1 MKTKLT
7 FVLCAAAGLMQ
18 AQVWD
23 TGANGN
29 TINGDTYRNGEV
41 GIGVTN
47 PQYPLHVIQNITG
60 TGPLNAS
67 YFEITGNVAGQFASV
82 FGRAR
87 DFSSVT
93 NDLTGVHG
101 EATGGQ
107 RNYGVTGAAGGSS
120 SGVNIGGY
128 FRLTSGGAWINAGIY
143 GDNYGYGGYGGF
155 FVGDVYTTTGYFTS
169 DRKLKNNIA
178 PLTHALDKIMLLKP
192 STYTF
197 KTDEFSGL
205 SLPRTPQMGLIAQD
219 VEQLFPELIKE
230 SGLPGRDEE
239 GKVFATG
246 ETFKA
251 VNYISLVPLLIS
263 AMQEQQQQ
271 IAEQRELIHELMQK
285 VSTATGINEV
295 KGADGFSMSQ
305 NEPNPFKGETT
316 VRYTLPEK
324 VRNAQMNVY
333 DLSGKQIASF
343 PLTEKGSSAITLN
356 SEKLAA
362 GIYIYSIV
370 ADDKIVDSKRMVVS
384 QQ

>member
-1 MKTKLT
+1 MKTKLSLALLAT
-7 FVLCAAAGLMQ
+7 AGLLQ

-47 PQYPLHVIQNITG
+47 PMFPLHV
-60 TGPLNAS
+60 
-67 YFEITGNVAGQFASV
+67 VH
-82 FGRAR
+82 
-87 DFSSVT
+87 SSTTVT
-93 NDLTGVHG
+93 NAGHFDLTGNGPGVFAAVFG
-101 EATGGQ
+101 QASDPNGLTDDLIGVRGTANGGPN
-107 RNYGVTGAAGGSS
+107 NYGIVGAAWGNS

-128 FRLTSGGAWINAGIY
+128 FRLDGTGSGINSAAF
-143 GDNYGYGGYGGF
+143 GDNTGGSGWGGYFVGPVFSSGGF
-155 FVGDVYTTTGYFTS
+155 FPPS

-316 VRYTLPEK
+316 VHYTLPDK

-343 PLTEKGSSAITLN
+343 PLTEKGSSAITLS